1 MAWLDFRE
9 PVSAWTHFVW
19 MILSVPATVIL
30 WRLARGE
37 LLKRI
42 GVLVFGLT
50 CAMCFGGSFL
60 YHAVPERI
68 VEPFHA
74 FDHVAIYLFIAGT
87 VTPIGLIALRGRW
100 RLWLLTAIWVM
111 AFTGVGMRLL
121 AEPSVPKATLF
132 YLAMGWLGCLTYFE
146 LARNLTPAKVRGL
159 WLGGLFYT
167 AGAIINTLHWPVFA
181 PGVFESHELF
191 HLFVM
196 AGAGCHF
203 YFLAVAI
210 LPFSMPDPLASPLP
224 AGPARMSVGNLAGG
238 SDSCGVTPRTECV
251 S

>member
-1 MAWLDFRE
+1 MTWLDFRE

-19 MILSVPATVIL
+19 MILSVPGTIIL

-50 CAMCFGGSFL
+50 CAACFGGSFL
-60 YHAVPERI
+60 YHAVPARI
-68 VEPFHA
+68 VEPFHV

-87 VTPIGLIALRGRW
+87 VTPIGLVALRGRY
-100 RLWLLTAIWVM
+100 RLWLLVGIWVM

-132 YLAMGWLGCLTYFE
+132 YLSMGWLGLLTYFE
-146 LARNLTPAKVRGL
+146 LARRLTHAKLRGL
-159 WLGGLFYT
+159 WLGAAFYT
-167 AGAIINTLHWPVFA
+167 VGAVINVLHWPVLA
-181 PGVFESHELF
+181 PGTFESHELF
-191 HLFVM
+191 HVFVM
-196 AGAGCHF
+196 AGASCHF
-203 YFLAVAI
+203 YFLLVAI
-210 LPFSMPDPLASPLP
+210 VPFSTARPVLSPAVET
-224 AGPARMSVGNLAGG
+224 AGRMSVGSLAGG
-238 SDSCGVTPRTECV
+238 SESCGVTPRAEYV